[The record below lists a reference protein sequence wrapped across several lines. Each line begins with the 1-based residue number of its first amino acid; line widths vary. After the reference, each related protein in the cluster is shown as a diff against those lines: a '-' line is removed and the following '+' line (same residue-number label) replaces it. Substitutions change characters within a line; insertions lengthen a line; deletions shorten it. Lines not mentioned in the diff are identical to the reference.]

1 VFEVNFFGTL
11 NVIRAALPFLRRQ
24 RSGHIVNLS
33 SIAGLAP
40 GAGSGL
46 YAAAKCAVEGLS
58 QSLWR
63 EVTPLGIKV
72 TAVEPGQFRTDFL
85 SERSIRKTGRTI
97 EDYAASAGALLK
109 TFAHIDGRQTGDP
122 AKGARAIIQAV
133 QSPNPPQNLLLG
145 SDALRRTQQRLQAF
159 NDDIKAWEAVT
170 LSTDFN

>member
-1 VFEVNFFGTL
+1 
-11 NVIRAALPFLRRQ
+11 
-24 RSGHIVNLS
+24 VNLS

-85 SERSIRKTGRTI
+85 SDRSIRKTGQTI
-97 EDYAASAGALLK
+97 EDYAASTGALLK
-109 TFAHIDGRQTGDP
+109 TFADNDGKQTGDP
-122 AKGARAIIQAV
+122 VTGARAIIQAV